1 MWLIVSVIV
10 SVLLV
15 AWCILY
21 ACVIKV
27 CPLYKLAFYVE
38 NLFSTAL
45 KSLLLWKTRCK
56 SKQYVLRIW
65 PIDFALD
72 FFDFRKWI
80 LWAGWL
86 PPWPP
91 VLPIV
96 AHDTQVK
103 MSVSNQQGRALW
115 LQTKS
120 LIFKYL
126 IWFFLPVG
134 HDLFLEGCENRLEAY
149 TLIYTG
155 EICANG

>member
-27 CPLYKLAFYVE
+27 CRYKLAFYVE
-38 NLFSTAL
+38 NLFSCVIKVCPLYKLAFYIENLFSTAL
-45 KSLLLWKTRCK
+45 KSLLIWKTRCK
-56 SKQYVLRIW
+56 SKQNVFRIW

-96 AHDTQVK
+96 AHDTLVK

-120 LIFKYL
+120 LIFRYL
-126 IWFFLPVG
+126 IWFFFYLL
-134 HDLFLEGCENRLEAY
+134 DKTCF
-149 TLIYTG
+149 
-155 EICANG
+155 